1 MIDLHL
7 HFDGSLPVATVWEQA
22 MKQGISLPAASIE
35 QLQAKMVCPAEC
47 KSLND
52 YLEKFD
58 IPLRVL
64 QTVEGIKESMI
75 DLIEELAAERMLYA
89 EIRFAPQLHL
99 QKGLTQEEVVRAA
112 ISGVQE
118 AMQLLHDH
126 DATEALE
133 DSGASD
139 IGRDMVQNNKRPQIK
154 IQLILCCMRG
164 RDNKEANF
172 ETIRLTA
179 KYLGKGVCACDL
191 AGAEAVFPTKE
202 FEDLFV
208 YAGNLGVPYTIHA
221 GEADGPESIHSALVF
236 GAKRLGHGVRAAE
249 EAGLVN
255 ELAEKRITLEC
266 CPKSNV
272 QTKAVENIQMH
283 PIKEF
288 LYRGIP
294 VTVGT
299 DNRTVSQTTIAKEI
313 QYLRERLALTVEEE
327 RQLYLNAADAAF
339 ISKEERE
346 GLKNVITE
354 II

>member
-22 MKQGISLPAASIE
+22 AKQGISLPAASLE
-35 QLQAKMVCPAEC
+35 ELREKMVCPADC

-64 QTVEGIKESMI
+64 QTAEGIKESMI
-75 DLIEELAAERMLYA
+75 DLIEELVAERMLYA

-99 QKGLTQEEVVRAA
+99 QKGLTQEEVVQAA

-118 AMQLLHDH
+118 AMQLLHD
-126 DATEALE
+126 DTEALE
-133 DSGASD
+133 DSDVSD
-139 IGRDMVQNNKRPQIK
+139 TGRDRVPNNKRPQIK

-172 ETIRLTA
+172 ETVRLTA

-221 GEADGPESIHSALVF
+221 GEADGPESIHSALAF

-255 ELAEKRITLEC
+255 ELAEKKITLEC

-272 QTKAVENIQMH
+272 QTKAVENIQTH

-313 QYLRERLALTVEEE
+313 QYLREQLALTVEEE
-327 RQLYLNAADAAF
+327 QQLYLNAADAAF